1 MAGQLDHRQ
10 DKASADHC
18 RCDDDGLRC
27 HFAVLAHSTVLATVP
42 HVPVEYRVGKVNSL
56 WNGVKTMPRL
66 PHRRRL
72 CEPDGGSRLRSV
84 RRTAALMVALALS
97 PSYPTNCWG
106 GKNAD
111 RRPRKS
117 LRLQQTSYSRVFS
130 MASWW
135 PNRSSTVLATQYTR
149 SPVQTKMM
157 RADIADS
164 GYDLQ
169 DSCNK
174 AGAVGVSPSPGMV
187 HPSAAACCGLSV
199 ATSASVVAA
208 VRKFGAFCEGF
219 GFSIRLAI

>member
-1 MAGQLDHRQ
+1 MGDVFDH
-10 DKASADHC
+10 
-18 RCDDDGLRC
+18 
-27 HFAVLAHSTVLATVP
+27 
-42 HVPVEYRVGKVNSL
+42 
-56 WNGVKTMPRL
+56 
-66 PHRRRL
+66 
-72 CEPDGGSRLRSV
+72 DGGSRLRSV

-117 LRLQQTSYSRVFS
+117 LRLRQTSYSRVFS

-157 RADIADS
+157 IAVIADS
-164 GYDLQ
+164 AYDLHW
-169 DSCNK
+169 SCTRRR
-174 AGAVGVSPSPGMV
+174 VDLSPSPGMV
-187 HPSAAACCGLSV
+187 HPSAAACSGLSV
-199 ATSASVVAA
+199 ATSGSVVAA

-219 GFSIRLAI
+219 GFSIRLAIWPF

>member
-56 WNGVKTMPRL
+56 WKGAVKKMPRL
-66 PHRRRL
+66 RRI
-72 CEPDGGSRLRSV
+72 SV
-84 RRTAALMVALALS
+84 TAALV
-97 PSYPTNCWG
+97 PSYPTNCFG

-111 RRPRKS
+111 RRPSNS
-117 LRLQQTSYSRVFS
+117 LRLHQASHSRVS
-130 MASWW
+130 CIASWW

-149 SPVQTKMM
+149 SPVQMKMM

-164 GYDLQ
+164 AYDLHR
-169 DSCNK
+169 SCTRQ
-174 AGAVGVSPSPGMV
+174 GAVGGRRHRGCAKTTRRLRSDPG
-187 HPSAAACCGLSV
+187 PY
-199 ATSASVVAA
+199 
-208 VRKFGAFCEGF
+208 
-219 GFSIRLAI
+219 